1 MRRKGVAGDVVR
13 MKVVVLLTVMK
24 PTSPH
29 LYDLQTMLFYHDLE
43 VSYGRYMAHDKS
55 DATLP
60 VSIGSSYEVLSSFGA
75 VDRFH

>member
-1 MRRKGVAGDVVR
+1 

-29 LYDLQTMLFYHDLE
+29 LNDLQTMLFYHDPE
-43 VSYGRYMAHDKS
+43 ISYGRYMAHDES

-60 VSIGSSYEVLSSFGA
+60 VSIGSLYEVLSSFEAG
-75 VDRFH
+75 DRFH